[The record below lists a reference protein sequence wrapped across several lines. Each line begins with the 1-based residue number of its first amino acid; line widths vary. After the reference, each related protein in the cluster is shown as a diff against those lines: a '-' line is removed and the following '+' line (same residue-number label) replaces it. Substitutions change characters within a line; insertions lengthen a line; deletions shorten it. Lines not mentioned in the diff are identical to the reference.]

1 MIATVVK
8 DGDQHA
14 AFFRLGAHSSI
25 GLIEVHAIR
34 PPQRTDLSP
43 RYTASQ
49 HVRLTVHEPPA
60 CEENNANSPAMEATT
75 RLTLIELQQF
85 IAGLAALER
94 QLRGVV

>member
-1 MIATVVK
+1 MIATVVQ

-14 AFFRLGAHSSI
+14 AFFRLGVHSCI

-34 PPQRTDLSP
+34 PPLRTDLSS
-43 RYTASQ
+43 RHTAPQ
-49 HVRLTVHEPPA
+49 HVRLTIHEPPA

-75 RLTLIELQQF
+75 RLTLVELQQF

-94 QLRGVV
+94 QLRGAV